1 MRQQGVT
8 LIQMMSVLAMVALL
22 TQLAAP
28 AYANLTEDLRQAAA
42 ARDLAQ
48 SLRSARGDAL
58 LQNRSVVVQ
67 PLEGDWGKGWQTVL
81 EGNQQLLREHRLGR
95 PMRIAAN
102 LEKLRFSGLG
112 VPLRDNGA
120 FSGGTL
126 QICQR
131 AQVSSQHRVVVAPS
145 GRVSLRSGAS
155 EAPRCAGP

>member
-81 EGNQQLLREHRLGR
+81 EGNQQLLR
-95 PMRIAAN
+95 
-102 LEKLRFSGLG
+102 
-112 VPLRDNGA
+112 DNGA

-131 AQVSSQHRVVVAPS
+131 AQGSSQHRVVVAPS